1 MKLSKNRLHRIK
13 RKKNGSKRKKVFRKN
28 KRSHQNT
35 QKKHHRHP
43 NLKNKT
49 LKIYVGGVDT
59 IPETT
64 AKPNL
69 GPSSSKKVNKN
80 QGCAYKDKLQSAT
93 TLIKISQPDRVNWVN
108 KYFQVSKN
116 QNCLGDAK
124 DTLQLLLKT
133 YYNKTKDADVTK
145 TKNVRELLGVWN
157 NSAEL
162 AAMPRTE
169 ADKYNIDYSNI
180 TGKITGVTNPKMSDK
195 ELKEEYAKGMTRN
208 QMMSNMIDESFKQS
222 CDAIT
227 SKIKLPESNEANIV
241 SLSNV
246 IKAKYSKDNDA
257 LIKAGGKVDIP
268 QFGNNVYK
276 VDITS
281 RGDCLGDS
289 VVFDILFS
297 EKGNWKNIQGWVP
310 EERKDG
316 GKVGYLGNLR
326 QVLQH
331 YVCANSQQILND
343 TSITKNQ
350 LDKSLARLDNNN
362 LPASGTK
369 DSAGW
374 LTDTEISLLARLF
387 NVFIFVYDVD
397 NKTIMKYTNT
407 GVGSVINESNS
418 DMGNKDTSIYIYN
431 HTGTHYESLINL
443 PADGSKSSST
453 GPAPAPAPGPNPS
466 DSSKSSS
473 TESAPGPNP
482 SDSSKSSSTE
492 SALGLGPGPASKDA
506 AENLNKYDCD
516 PDNLNIDV
524 PDTKEESKQKLKTID
539 DNFIACINKGPNELS
554 DIEFLLRRD
563 EFLAD
568 YEKKFGER
576 LKEGIISPNCRK
588 LFEKE
593 ELDYNFVP
601 INNKKEAL
609 DKIKRYEDLLL
620 DEGVKN
626 NGECLPSIFTAMD
639 IYTENAEH
647 MYPGLT
653 ADLKSDGPEQPSEEK
668 KDDVPFT
675 NSELESM
682 YDKYKKDGVFNKKSL
697 IRCLTAKDDDGI
709 RLRRLFG
716 LPAKLATNNF
726 TTGTPI
732 GKIFAT
738 ILSTMYGTG
747 GLPPRENKYN
757 GVANESDITLKEFI
771 DFIDCGTKR
780 DKSKVDFKC
789 ENVVKPSAPPESGS
803 STSGPTP
810 GTGASTPGPG
820 ASTSGTGA
828 STPGPGAST
837 SGTGASASGT
847 GASTSETGASASGT
861 GASWWNNPFGK
872 SKGPPG
878 PPEAANIPTATATP
892 VKSNN
897 IELEINE
904 KDFDG
909 TLKRVDVSIFIP
921 TDGEVI
927 VRNYAKNNAQE
938 TLRGLPVY
946 GIPQ

>member
-49 LKIYVGGVDT
+49 LKIYVGGADA
-59 IPETT
+59 IPQTST
-64 AKPNL
+64 KPKM
-69 GPSSSKKVNKN
+69 GPSSSKKENKN
-80 QGCAYKDKLQSAT
+80 PGCAYKDKLQFAS
-93 TLIKISQPDRVNWVN
+93 TLIKISQLDRVNWVN

-124 DTLQLLLKT
+124 AALQLLLKT

-145 TKNVRELLGVWN
+145 TRNVRELLSVWN
-157 NSAEL
+157 GSAEL

-180 TGKITGVTNPKMSDK
+180 TGKITGVTNPKMSK
-195 ELKEEYAKGMTRN
+195 KEEDEAAKRSKTKMEEYNKAT
-208 QMMSNMIDESFKQS
+208 DESLKKS
-222 CDAIT
+222 CEAIT
-227 SKIKLPESNEANIV
+227 SNIKLPKSDEARV
-241 SLSNV
+241 VALSNV

-387 NVFIFVYDVD
+387 NVFIFIYDVD

-453 GPAPAPAPGPNPS
+453 EPAPAS
-466 DSSKSSS
+466 TDSSKSSS
-473 TESAPGPNP
+473 TEPAPAP
-482 SDSSKSSSTE
+482 
-492 SALGLGPGPASKDA
+492 GLGPGPASKDA

-554 DIEFLLRRD
+554 DIEFLLKRD
-563 EFLAD
+563 EFLAA

-576 LKEGIISPNCRK
+576 LKEGVISPNCRK

-609 DKIKRYEDLLL
+609 DKIKRYDTLLL
-620 DEGVKN
+620 DEGLKN
-626 NGECLPSIFTAMD
+626 NAECLDSIFTAID
-639 IYTENAEH
+639 IYIENAEH

-653 ADLKSDGPEQPSEEK
+653 AGLKSDGPEQPSEEK

-675 NSELESM
+675 NSELKSM

-716 LPAKLATNNF
+716 LPAKLTASNF

-738 ILSTMYGTG
+738 ILSTIYGTG
-747 GLPPRENKYN
+747 GLPPREDNKYN
-757 GVANESDITLKEFI
+757 GVANASDITLKEFI

-780 DKSKVDFKC
+780 DKSKEDFKC

-810 GTGASTPGPG
+810 GPG
-820 ASTSGTGA
+820 ASTSG
-828 STPGPGAST
+828 PGASA

-847 GASTSETGASASGT
+847 GASTSE
-861 GASWWNNPFGK
+861 K
-872 SKGPPG
+872 STA
-878 PPEAANIPTATATP
+878 PEAANIPTATATP

-927 VRNYAKNNAQE
+927 VRNYAKNTARE

>member
-49 LKIYVGGVDT
+49 LKIYVGGADT
-59 IPETT
+59 IPKTT
-64 AKPNL
+64 AKPNF
-69 GPSSSKKVNKN
+69 GPSSSKKENKN
-80 QGCAYKDKLQSAT
+80 PGCAYKDKLQFAS
-93 TLIKISQPDRVNWVN
+93 TLIKISQLDRVNWVN

-124 DTLQLLLKT
+124 AALQLLLKT

-145 TKNVRELLGVWN
+145 TRNVRELLSVWN
-157 NSAEL
+157 GSAEL

-180 TGKITGVTNPKMSDK
+180 TGKITGVTNPKMSK
-195 ELKEEYAKGMTRN
+195 KEEDEAAKRSKTKMEEYNKAT
-208 QMMSNMIDESFKQS
+208 DESLKKS
-222 CDAIT
+222 CEAIT
-227 SKIKLPESNEANIV
+227 SNIKLPKSDEARV
-241 SLSNV
+241 VALSNV

-387 NVFIFVYDVD
+387 NVFIFIYDVD

-453 GPAPAPAPGPNPS
+453 EPAPAS
-466 DSSKSSS
+466 TDSSKSSS
-473 TESAPGPNP
+473 TEPAPA
-482 SDSSKSSSTE
+482 STDSSKSSSTE
-492 SALGLGPGPASKDA
+492 PAPAPGLGPGPASKDA

-554 DIEFLLRRD
+554 DIEFLLKRD
-563 EFLAD
+563 EFLAA

-576 LKEGIISPNCRK
+576 LKEGVISPNCRK

-609 DKIKRYEDLLL
+609 DKIKRYDTLLL
-620 DEGVKN
+620 DEGLKN
-626 NGECLPSIFTAMD
+626 NAECLDSIFTAID
-639 IYTENAEH
+639 IYIENAEH

-653 ADLKSDGPEQPSEEK
+653 AGLKSDGPEQPSEEK

-675 NSELESM
+675 NSELKSM

-716 LPAKLATNNF
+716 LPAKLTASNF

-747 GLPPRENKYN
+747 GLPPREDNKYN

-780 DKSKVDFKC
+780 DKSKEDFKC

-810 GTGASTPGPG
+810 GPG

-828 STPGPGAST
+828 STSGASASGTGASASGTGASASGTGAST

-847 GASTSETGASASGT
+847 GASTSE
-861 GASWWNNPFGK
+861 K
-872 SKGPPG
+872 STA
-878 PPEAANIPTATATP
+878 PEAANIPTATATP

>member
-49 LKIYVGGVDT
+49 LKIYVGGADT
-59 IPETT
+59 IPKTT
-64 AKPNL
+64 AKPNV
-69 GPSSSKKVNKN
+69 GPSSSKKENKN
-80 QGCAYKDKLQSAT
+80 PGCAYKDRLQFAS

-124 DTLQLLLKT
+124 AALQLLLKT
-133 YYNKTKDADVTK
+133 YYNKTKDNDVTK
-145 TKNVRELLGVWN
+145 TKNVRELLNVWN
-157 NSAEL
+157 GSAEL

-169 ADKYNIDYSNI
+169 SDKYNIDYSNI
-180 TGKITGVTNPKMSDK
+180 TGKITGVTNPKMSK
-195 ELKEEYAKGMTRN
+195 KEEDEAAERSKTKMEE
-208 QMMSNMIDESFKQS
+208 SNKAIDESFKQS

-227 SKIKLPESNEANIV
+227 SKIKLPESNEASIV
-241 SLSNV
+241 ALSNV

-316 GKVGYLGNLR
+316 GKDGYLGNLR

-362 LPASGTK
+362 LPSSGTK

-374 LTDTEISLLARLF
+374 LEDTEISLLARLF

-418 DMGNKDTSIYIYN
+418 DMGNKDTSIYLYN

-453 GPAPAPAPGPNPS
+453 EPAPASTDSSKSSSTGPAPAS
-466 DSSKSSS
+466 TDSSKSSS
-473 TESAPGPNP
+473 TEPAPG
-482 SDSSKSSSTE
+482 
-492 SALGLGPGPASKDA
+492 LGPASKDA

-524 PDTKEESKQKLKTID
+524 PDTKEESKHKLKTID
-539 DNFIACINKGPNELS
+539 DNLIACINKGLNELS

-563 EFLAD
+563 EFLDA

-576 LKEGIISPNCRK
+576 LKEGVISPNCRK

-601 INNKKEAL
+601 VNNKKEAL
-609 DKIKRYEDLLL
+609 DKIKRYDTLLL
-620 DEGVKN
+620 DEGLKN
-626 NGECLPSIFTAMD
+626 NAECLDSIFTAID
-639 IYTENAEH
+639 IYIENAEH

-653 ADLKSDGPEQPSEEK
+653 AGLKSDGPEQPSEEK

-675 NSELESM
+675 NSELKSM

-716 LPAKLATNNF
+716 LPAKLTASNF

-747 GLPPRENKYN
+747 GLPPREDNKYN
-757 GVANESDITLKEFI
+757 GVANASDITLKEFI

-780 DKSKVDFKC
+780 DKSKEDFKC

-810 GTGASTPGPG
+810 GPGASTPGPG

-828 STPGPGAST
+828 SSSGPT
-837 SGTGASASGT
+837 SGT
-847 GASTSETGASASGT
+847 GASTSE
-861 GASWWNNPFGK
+861 K
-872 SKGPPG
+872 STA
-878 PPEAANIPTATATP
+878 PEAANIPTATATP

>member
-49 LKIYVGGVDT
+49 LKIYVGGADT
-59 IPETT
+59 IPKTT
-64 AKPNL
+64 AKPNV
-69 GPSSSKKVNKN
+69 GPSSSKKENKN
-80 QGCAYKDKLQSAT
+80 PGCAYKDRLQFAS

-124 DTLQLLLKT
+124 AALQLLLKT
-133 YYNKTKDADVTK
+133 YYNKTKDNDVTK
-145 TKNVRELLGVWN
+145 TKNVRELLNVWN
-157 NSAEL
+157 GSAEL

-169 ADKYNIDYSNI
+169 SDKYNIDYSNI
-180 TGKITGVTNPKMSDK
+180 TGKITGVTNPKMSK
-195 ELKEEYAKGMTRN
+195 KEEDEAAERSKTKMEE
-208 QMMSNMIDESFKQS
+208 SNKAIDESFKQS

-227 SKIKLPESNEANIV
+227 SKIKLPESNEASIV
-241 SLSNV
+241 ALSNV

-316 GKVGYLGNLR
+316 GKDGYLGNLR

-362 LPASGTK
+362 LPSSGTK

-374 LTDTEISLLARLF
+374 LEDTEISLLARLF

-418 DMGNKDTSIYIYN
+418 DMGNKDTSIYLYN

-453 GPAPAPAPGPNPS
+453 EPAPASTDSSKSSSTGPAPAS
-466 DSSKSSS
+466 TDSSKSSS
-473 TESAPGPNP
+473 TEPAPG
-482 SDSSKSSSTE
+482 
-492 SALGLGPGPASKDA
+492 LGPASKDA

-524 PDTKEESKQKLKTID
+524 PDTKEESKHKLKTID
-539 DNFIACINKGPNELS
+539 DNLIACINKGLNELS

-563 EFLAD
+563 EFLDA

-576 LKEGIISPNCRK
+576 LKEGVISPNCRK

-601 INNKKEAL
+601 VNNKKEAL
-609 DKIKRYEDLLL
+609 DKIKRYDTLLL
-620 DEGVKN
+620 DEGLKN
-626 NGECLPSIFTAMD
+626 NAECLDSIFTAID
-639 IYTENAEH
+639 IYIENAEH

-675 NSELESM
+675 NSELKSM

-716 LPAKLATNNF
+716 LPAKLTASNF

-747 GLPPRENKYN
+747 GLPPREDNKYN
-757 GVANESDITLKEFI
+757 GVANASDITLKEFI

-780 DKSKVDFKC
+780 DKSKEDFKC

-810 GTGASTPGPG
+810 GPGASTPGPG

-828 STPGPGAST
+828 SSSGPT
-837 SGTGASASGT
+837 SGT
-847 GASTSETGASASGT
+847 GASTSE
-861 GASWWNNPFGK
+861 K
-872 SKGPPG
+872 STA
-878 PPEAANIPTATATP
+878 PEAANIPTATATP

>member
-1 MKLSKNRLHRIK
+1 MEES
-13 RKKNGSKRKKVFRKN
+13 N
-28 KRSHQNT
+28 K
-35 QKKHHRHP
+35 
-43 NLKNKT
+43 
-49 LKIYVGGVDT
+49 
-59 IPETT
+59 
-64 AKPNL
+64 A
-69 GPSSSKKVNKN
+69 
-80 QGCAYKDKLQSAT
+80 
-93 TLIKISQPDRVNWVN
+93 
-108 KYFQVSKN
+108 
-116 QNCLGDAK
+116 
-124 DTLQLLLKT
+124 
-133 YYNKTKDADVTK
+133 
-145 TKNVRELLGVWN
+145 
-157 NSAEL
+157 
-162 AAMPRTE
+162 
-169 ADKYNIDYSNI
+169 
-180 TGKITGVTNPKMSDK
+180 
-195 ELKEEYAKGMTRN
+195 
-208 QMMSNMIDESFKQS
+208 IDESFKQS

-227 SKIKLPESNEANIV
+227 SKIKLPESNEASIV
-241 SLSNV
+241 ALSNV

-316 GKVGYLGNLR
+316 GKDGYLGNLR

-374 LTDTEISLLARLF
+374 LEDTEISLLARLF

-418 DMGNKDTSIYIYN
+418 DMGNKDTSIYLYN

-453 GPAPAPAPGPNPS
+453 EPAPAS
-466 DSSKSSS
+466 TDSSKSSS
-473 TESAPGPNP
+473 TGPAPA
-482 SDSSKSSSTE
+482 STDSSKSSSTGPTTGPTTG
-492 SALGLGPGPASKDA
+492 LGLGPASKDA

-539 DNFIACINKGPNELS
+539 DNLIACINKGPNELS

-563 EFLAD
+563 EFLDA
-568 YEKKFGER
+568 YEKKFGET
-576 LKEGIISPNCRK
+576 LKEGVISPNCRK

-609 DKIKRYEDLLL
+609 DKIKRYDTLLL
-620 DEGVKN
+620 DEGLKN
-626 NGECLPSIFTAMD
+626 NAECIDSIFTAID
-639 IYTENAEH
+639 IYIENAEH

-653 ADLKSDGPEQPSEEK
+653 AGLKSDDPEQPSKEK

-675 NSELESM
+675 NSELKSM

-716 LPAKLATNNF
+716 LPANLTISNF

-738 ILSTMYGTG
+738 ILSTIYGTG
-747 GLPPRENKYN
+747 GLPPREDNKYN

-780 DKSKVDFKC
+780 DKSKEDFKC

-810 GTGASTPGPG
+810 GPG

-828 STPGPGAST
+828 STSGPGAST
-837 SGTGASASGT
+837 SGP
-847 GASTSETGASASGT
+847 GASTSGPTGSPEKASGT

-872 SKGPPG
+872 SKG

-927 VRNYAKNNAQE
+927 VRNYAKNNARE

>member
-49 LKIYVGGVDT
+49 LKIYVGGADT
-59 IPETT
+59 IPKTT
-64 AKPNL
+64 TKPNF
-69 GPSSSKKVNKN
+69 GPSSSKKENKN
-80 QGCAYKDKLQSAT
+80 QGCAYKDNLQFAT
-93 TLIKISQPDRVNWVN
+93 TLIKISQLERVNWVN
-108 KYFQVSKN
+108 RYFQVSKN

-124 DTLQLLLKT
+124 AALQLLLKT

-145 TKNVRELLGVWN
+145 TRNVRELLSVWN
-157 NSAEL
+157 SSAEL

-169 ADKYNIDYSNI
+169 ADKYSIDYSNI
-180 TGKITGVTNPKMSDK
+180 TGKITGVTNPKMSK
-195 ELKEEYAKGMTRN
+195 KEEDEAAKRSKTKMEE
-208 QMMSNMIDESFKQS
+208 SNKATDDSFKKS
-222 CDAIT
+222 CEAIT
-227 SKIKLPESNEANIV
+227 SNIKLPKSDEAEV
-241 SLSNV
+241 VALSNV

-297 EKGNWKNIQGWVP
+297 EKGNWKNIQGWIP
-310 EERKDG
+310 EERKDD
-316 GKVGYLGNLR
+316 GKDGYLGNLR

-362 LPASGTK
+362 LPSSGTK

-374 LTDTEISLLARLF
+374 LEDTEISLLARLF

-418 DMGNKDTSIYIYN
+418 DMGNKDTSIYLYN

-453 GPAPAPAPGPNPS
+453 EPAPAS
-466 DSSKSSS
+466 TDSSKSSS
-473 TESAPGPNP
+473 TGP
-482 SDSSKSSSTE
+482 TTG
-492 SALGLGPGPASKDA
+492 LGLGPASKDA

-539 DNFIACINKGPNELS
+539 DNLIACINKGPNELS
-554 DIEFLLRRD
+554 DILFLLRRD
-563 EFLAD
+563 EFLDA
-568 YEKKFGER
+568 YQKKFGER
-576 LKEGIISPNCRK
+576 LKEGVISPNCRK

-609 DKIKRYEDLLL
+609 DKIKRYDTLLL
-620 DEGVKN
+620 DEGLKN
-626 NGECLPSIFTAMD
+626 NAECLDSIFTAID
-639 IYTENAEH
+639 IYIENAEH

-716 LPAKLATNNF
+716 LPAKLTVSNF

-738 ILSTMYGTG
+738 ILSTVYGTG
-747 GLPPRENKYN
+747 GLPPRKDNKYN

-780 DKSKVDFKC
+780 DKSKEDFKC
-789 ENVVKPSAPPESGS
+789 ENVVKPSAPPESGA
-803 STSGPTP
+803 STSGT
-810 GTGASTPGPG
+810 G

-837 SGTGASASGT
+837 SGTGASTSGT
-847 GASTSETGASASGT
+847 GASTPGPEASASGTGASASGT
-861 GASWWNNPFGK
+861 GSSWWNNPFGK

-927 VRNYAKNNAQE
+927 VRNYAKNTARE

-946 GIPQ
+946 GISN

>member
-49 LKIYVGGVDT
+49 LKIYVGGADT
-59 IPETT
+59 IPKTT
-64 AKPNL
+64 TKPNF
-69 GPSSSKKVNKN
+69 GPSSSKKENKN
-80 QGCAYKDKLQSAT
+80 QGCAYKDNLQFAT
-93 TLIKISQPDRVNWVN
+93 TLIKISQLERVNWVN
-108 KYFQVSKN
+108 RYFQVSKN

-124 DTLQLLLKT
+124 EALQLLLKT

-145 TKNVRELLGVWN
+145 TRNVRELLSVWN
-157 NSAEL
+157 SSAEL

-169 ADKYNIDYSNI
+169 ADKYSIDYSNI
-180 TGKITGVTNPKMSDK
+180 TGKITGVTNPKMSK
-195 ELKEEYAKGMTRN
+195 KEEDEAAKRSKTKMEE
-208 QMMSNMIDESFKQS
+208 SNKATDDSFKKS
-222 CDAIT
+222 CEAIT
-227 SKIKLPESNEANIV
+227 SNIKLPKSDEAEV
-241 SLSNV
+241 VALSNV
-246 IKAKYSKDNDA
+246 IKAKYSEDNDA

-268 QFGNNVYK
+268 QFGNNIYK

-407 GVGSVINESNS
+407 GVGSTINESNS

-453 GPAPAPAPGPNPS
+453 APTPGPSTGPSTGPAPAPS

-473 TESAPGPNP
+473 TGPTPG
-482 SDSSKSSSTE
+482 
-492 SALGLGPGPASKDA
+492 LGLGLGSASKDA

-539 DNFIACINKGPNELS
+539 DNLIACINKGPNELS

-563 EFLAD
+563 EFLDA

-576 LKEGIISPNCRK
+576 LKEGVISPNCRK

-609 DKIKRYEDLLL
+609 DKIKRYDTLLL
-620 DEGVKN
+620 DEGLKN
-626 NGECLPSIFTAMD
+626 NAECLDSIFTAID
-639 IYTENAEH
+639 LYIENAEH

-738 ILSTMYGTG
+738 ILSTVYGTG
-747 GLPPRENKYN
+747 GLPPRKDNKYN

-780 DKSKVDFKC
+780 DKSKEDFKC

-810 GTGASTPGPG
+810 GPG

-828 STPGPGAST
+828 STPGPEASA

-847 GASTSETGASASGT
+847 GS
-861 GASWWNNPFGK
+861 SWWNNPFGK